1 MIFAFT
7 VASLGRRQLLPLVGE
22 QAFAH
27 LGFLRGV
34 VAVGLGVVVGLAIGL
49 AGLIGIGRLIAGL
62 VTLGGLVALAGLRD
76 YAAGAAVPIGV
87 GIGGLGGLAGL
98 RVVTIPHAA
107 AQLNGDPVVPQ
118 AVLQRYRSVLNF
130 LARRLFVGL
139 DDHRLPVD
147 GVAVVNPVFLHQN
160 LQDLPRPPGVVHFG
174 VVPVRLALCLVP
186 GGGVRL
192 HQHIVVLAAAL
203 VKLRQPGDVHVP
215 GVTFTRFGNFYI
227 RKFLVRNGTGVV
239 KKCYFIL
246 CHGEGQVIPS
256 RLIHGH
262 LLAALHPV
270 QVEGGF
276 LGVAILNGR
285 ITIRTDVL
293 GVPLAAFIL
302 PVIRVGFRV
311 LRNLLILFQRP
322 PLVHLVVH
330 LVGHGGGNR
339 GVTIRIRGVLHL
351 ALCAGRIRLL

>member
-1 MIFAFT
+1 MNFAFT
-7 VASLGRRQLLPLVGE
+7 VASLGRRQRLPLVGE

-49 AGLIGIGRLIAGL
+49 DGLAGIAVGLGLAAGLDFIAGAII
-62 VTLGGLVALAGLRD
+62 GLSN

-87 GIGGLGGLAGL
+87 GIGGLKGFVFLVVL
-98 RVVTIPHAA
+98 RVVTIPLAA

-160 LQDLPRPPGVVHFG
+160 LQDLPRPPGVVHGGG
-174 VVPVRLALCLVP
+174 VPLRLARRLVP

-215 GVTFTRFGNFYI
+215 GVLFSCFGNF
-227 RKFLVRNGTGVV
+227 N
-239 KKCYFIL
+239 IL
-246 CHGEGQVIPS
+246 
-256 RLIHGH
+256 
-262 LLAALHPV
+262 
-270 QVEGGF
+270 
-276 LGVAILNGR
+276 
-285 ITIRTDVL
+285 
-293 GVPLAAFIL
+293 
-302 PVIRVGFRV
+302 
-311 LRNLLILFQRP
+311 
-322 PLVHLVVH
+322 
-330 LVGHGGGNR
+330 
-339 GVTIRIRGVLHL
+339 
-351 ALCAGRIRLL
+351 

>member
-87 GIGGLGGLAGL
+87 GIGGLGGLVVL
-98 RVVTIPHAA
+98 RVVTLPHAA

-118 AVLQRYRSVLNF
+118 AVLQLHIRAVNF
-130 LARRLFVGL
+130 FARILVVGL

-215 GVTFTRFGNFYI
+215 G
-227 RKFLVRNGTGVV
+227 GV
-239 KKCYFIL
+239 L
-246 CHGEGQVIPS
+246 
-256 RLIHGH
+256 
-262 LLAALHPV
+262 
-270 QVEGGF
+270 
-276 LGVAILNGR
+276 AIL
-285 ITIRTDVL
+285 
-293 GVPLAAFIL
+293 
-302 PVIRVGFRV
+302 
-311 LRNLLILFQRP
+311 
-322 PLVHLVVH
+322 
-330 LVGHGGGNR
+330 
-339 GVTIRIRGVLHL
+339 
-351 ALCAGRIRLL
+351 